1 MNPVVTI
8 LSYLIGIAIPLFA
21 IYIMYSF
28 DLFGT
33 GKSSTM
39 LTCVVWGA
47 ISVLLALQVNNGA
60 VALLSNMA
68 LPNASPSFGPT
79 EITIRFIAPI
89 VEEVLKSA
97 MLFFFITRPRFRYIV
112 DGAMYGFASG
122 IGFAVAEN
130 VLYISRTPGAPLSLA
145 VARALSTSLMH
156 ATTSALIGIALG
168 HLRRSTSSQKVV
180 WALGGL
186 VPAMAIHITYNNI
199 VNALDGPA
207 LLLVAIGIGVL
218 GFGLISYQI
227 RRGVA
232 EEKKRF
238 ADTLGLGVGVTDAER
253 KAVQGLGDNTIEN
266 VLNELGAYFGT
277 DKAESIRRLLVLQ
290 ANVGILQNNLSSSQ
304 VSERLKKAWEA
315 EIAEKR
321 EEMDKI
327 RNGLGVYIMSFVR
340 NVFPP
345 EGDPV
350 TEKLNKEYTKFDPT
364 QVHSF
369 DLFINAGRQSG
380 TLDLDKLV
388 ATADLLSQ
396 VEIFKDVP
404 VAELENL
411 SRAIVSRVYTHSQT
425 LFEQGMEGDT
435 MYIVEDGMIEIFV
448 KEEGREKPIN
458 SLQSGDLVGELA
470 LLDGAPRSAAARAKG
485 ELKVL
490 MLRRDHFLMFVS
502 SRPHVILALLEYMAK
517 RARRLSDMVE
527 HSVEWASRITQGD
540 YDGAM
545 AVAHKL
551 QPAGFSVGAPRAS
564 LKSIRVQLPAVP
576 QETARADN
584 TEPEHAMG
592 GLFARMSS
600 TLEQRDT
607 RIKTVKSVHM
617 NLNRDGADNDDAPP
631 ESKERPSLR
640 MGGSLFA
647 KLKPETPEPKPETDA
662 KKDAE
667 T

>member
-1 MNPVVTI
+1 MNPIVTI

-39 LTCVVWGA
+39 LTCLVWGG
-47 ISVLLALQVNNGA
+47 ISVLLALQVNNTA
-60 VALLSNMA
+60 VALLGRIE
-68 LPNASPSFGPT
+68 LPGASPTFGPT
-79 EITIRFIAPI
+79 EITIRFIGPI
-89 VEEVLKSA
+89 VEEILKSA

-122 IGFAVAEN
+122 IGFAVVEN
-130 VLYISRTPGAPLSLA
+130 ILYISRTPEAPLSLA

-168 HLRRSTSSQKVV
+168 HLRRSTSKQKVI
-180 WALGGL
+180 WALGGFA
-186 VPAMAIHITYNNI
+186 PAMLIHISYNNI

-238 ADTLGLGVGVTDAER
+238 ADTLGISVGVTDAER
-253 KAVQGLGDNTIEN
+253 KVVQELGGNTIEN
-266 VLNELGAYFGT
+266 VLNELGAYFGE

-290 ANVGILQNNLSSSQ
+290 ANVGILQNNLTSSQ
-304 VSERLKKAWEA
+304 VSERLKKAWET
-315 EIAEKR
+315 EVAEKR
-321 EEMDKI
+321 AEMDKI
-327 RNGLGVYIMSFVR
+327 RNDLGVYIMSFVR

-350 TEKLNKEYTKFDPT
+350 TETLNREYSKFDPT

-380 TLDLDKLV
+380 VLDVDKLV

-396 VEIFKDVP
+396 VEIFKNVS

-411 SRAIVSRVYTHSQT
+411 SRAIVTRTYDHMEI

-435 MYIVEDGMIEIFV
+435 MYIVEDGIIEVFV
-448 KEEGREKPIN
+448 QESTKEKSIN
-458 SLQSGDLVGELA
+458 TLQSGDIVGELA
-470 LLDGAPRSAAARAKG
+470 LLDGSPRSAAARAKG
-485 ELKVL
+485 DLKVL
-490 MLRRDHFLMFVS
+490 ILRREHFLMFVN
-502 SRPHVILALLEYMAK
+502 SRPHVILSLLEYMAK

-527 HSVEWASRITQGD
+527 QSVEWASRITQGD

-545 AVAHKL
+545 TIAHKL
-551 QPAGFSVGAPRAS
+551 QPAGFGAGAPRAS
-564 LKSIRVQLPAVP
+564 LKSIRVSLPAKGL
-576 QETARADN
+576 ETSA
-584 TEPEHAMG
+584 EPENVMG
-592 GLFARMSS
+592 GLFAKMSS
-600 TLEQRDT
+600 SLEQRDT
-607 RIKTVKSVHM
+607 SVKTTKSVLMH
-617 NLNRDGADNDDAPP
+617 NTTAAGKEDEPFEP
-631 ESKERPSLR
+631 KERPSIR
-640 MGGSLFA
+640 MVGSLFA
-647 KLKPETPEPKPETDA
+647 KLKTETSDDSPEEDKDKTP
-662 KKDAE
+662 
-667 T
+667 